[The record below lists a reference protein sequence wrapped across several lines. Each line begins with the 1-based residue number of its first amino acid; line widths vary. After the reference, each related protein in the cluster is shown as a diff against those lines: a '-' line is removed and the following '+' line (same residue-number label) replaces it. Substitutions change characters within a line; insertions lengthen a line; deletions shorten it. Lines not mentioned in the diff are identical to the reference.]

1 MFFQKLRWFLVFV
14 VFYLTTSLPPDDEKL
29 YPRSGNLSVSVGSLL
44 DDQGWHSVLMERINT
59 HVNLT
64 VDRLTYHFS
73 TTGVANSLEVDYEVG
88 LLLYT
93 SSSFPRILPEK
104 KKKHIMNQLVVES
117 DTAAHNL
124 LYLFLS
130 QSSAL
135 EVFPCPEN
143 QEPSSEK
150 TSMAVLR
157 TSSTM
162 ESI

>member
-1 MFFQKLRWFLVFV
+1 M
-14 VFYLTTSLPPDDEKL
+14 
-29 YPRSGNLSVSVGSLL
+29 SVGSLL

-104 KKKHIMNQLVVES
+104 KKNTL
-117 DTAAHNL
+117 
-124 LYLFLS
+124 
-130 QSSAL
+130 
-135 EVFPCPEN
+135 
-143 QEPSSEK
+143 
-150 TSMAVLR
+150 
-157 TSSTM
+157 
-162 ESI
+162 